1 MYEEVSCKVVTILS
15 EYTEIDKT
23 ELTEG
28 KKLVEDL
35 DLSSFDMFFLISE
48 VEKAFDIRIEIEDGF
63 SDVITLK
70 DLYQF
75 IIKQIGISKN

>member
-63 SDVITLK
+63 SDVVTLK